1 MTNPDRFQA
10 ALAGFDAANSEDPN
24 KESFEGKEYPK
35 ELIYAQRM
43 SACLEQFQPD
53 ASEVLKLA
61 IRAQHIQRWKIPR
74 KDYPMD
80 RPGYH
85 NWKNTLRV
93 FHADTAGKIMQ
104 DAGYDE
110 ETIKRVQSIIR
121 KERLKQDPEVQTLED
136 VVDLVF
142 VQFYLEA
149 FAKQY
154 ENDPEKL
161 IDIVRKTWKKMSDKG
176 HEATL
181 KLPIPEHL
189 MPSVV
194 KAISE

>member
-1 MTNPDRFQA
+1 MSSSDRFQT

-24 KESFEGKEYPK
+24 KEPFEGKEYPK
-35 ELIYAQRM
+35 ELIYSQRL

-93 FHADTAGKIMQ
+93 FHADTAGKIML

-110 ETIKRVQSIIR
+110 DTIKRVQTIIR
-121 KERLKQDPEVQTLED
+121 KERLKQDPEVQALED

-176 HEATL
+176 HEAAL

>member
-1 MTNPDRFQA
+1 MSSSERFQTA
-10 ALAGFDAANSEDPN
+10 IAGFDAANAQDPN
-24 KESFEGKEYPK
+24 KELSDGKEHPK
-35 ELIYAQRM
+35 ELLYAQRM
-43 SACLEQFQPD
+43 SECLEKFAPD

-80 RPGYH
+80 RTGYH

-110 ETIKRVQSIIR
+110 DTIKRVQSIIR
-121 KERLKQDPEVQTLED
+121 KERLKQDPETQTLED

-142 VQFYLEA
+142 IQFYIA
-149 FAKQY
+149 DFAKQY
-154 ENDPEKL
+154 ENNEEKL

-176 HEATL
+176 HEAAL

-189 MPSVV
+189 MPSIV
-194 KAISE
+194 KAIS

>member
-1 MTNPDRFQA
+1 MSSSDRFQT

-35 ELIYAQRM
+35 ELIYSQRL

-93 FHADTAGKIMQ
+93 FHADTAGKIML

-110 ETIKRVQSIIR
+110 DTIKRVQTIIR
-121 KERLKQDPEVQTLED
+121 KERLKQDPEVQALED

-154 ENDPEKL
+154 END
-161 IDIVRKTWKKMSDKG
+161 SDKG
-176 HEATL
+176 HEAAL